1 MAAWRW
7 IAILVVLAGGCGP
20 NVDEAPGTET
30 IMLAGHTFTL
40 EIAADDA
47 SRGTGLAGRER
58 VAEDGGMLFIFSDP
72 AVRSF
77 WMHGCLVDVD
87 IIFLDPNGRITA
99 LHRMKKV
106 PPRGP
111 DESELA
117 YRSRL
122 TSYWSVFPAQ
132 FAIEL
137 RAGWLDRLNLRV
149 DQKIE
154 LDLPGLKAMAR

>member
-7 IAILVVLAGGCGP
+7 LALSVVLASGCGQK
-20 NVDEAPGTET
+20 VDEAPGTKT
-30 IMLAGHTFTL
+30 IMLAGHSFTL

-47 SRGTGLAGRER
+47 SRGQGLAGRES

-77 WMHGCLVDVD
+77 WMHGCLVDID

-99 LHRMKKV
+99 LHSMKKE
-106 PPRGP
+106 PPQGP
-111 DESELA
+111 DEPELD
-117 YRSRL
+117 YQSRL
-122 TSYWSVFPAQ
+122 TSYGSVFPAQ
-132 FAIEL
+132 FTIEL
-137 RAGWLDRLNLRV
+137 RAGWLDSLNLRV

>member
-7 IAILVVLAGGCGP
+7 LAPVVVLASGCAQKG
-20 NVDEAPGTET
+20 DEAPGTET
-30 IMLAGHTFTL
+30 IMLAGHSFTL

-47 SRGTGLAGRER
+47 SRGKGLAGRES

-77 WMHGCLVDVD
+77 WMHGCLVDID

-99 LHRMKKV
+99 LHSMKKE

-111 DESELA
+111 DESELD

-132 FAIEL
+132 FTIEL

-154 LDLPGLKAMAR
+154 FDLPGLKTMAR

>member
-7 IAILVVLAGGCGP
+7 LALSVVLASGCQK
-20 NVDEAPGTET
+20 VDEAPGTET
-30 IMLAGHTFTL
+30 VMLAGHTFTL
-40 EIAADDA
+40 EVAADDA
-47 SRGTGLAGRER
+47 SRGEGLAGRES
-58 VAEDGGMLFIFSDP
+58 VAEDTGMLFIFSDP

-77 WMHGCLVDVD
+77 WMHGCLVDID

-99 LHRMKKV
+99 MHRMKAV

-111 DESELA
+111 DEPELD

-149 DQKIE
+149 DQKVE
-154 LDLPGLKAMAR
+154 LDLPRLKAMAR